1 VQADRLHQSQ
11 ESGGSHIIVDPGFA
25 HDLHEYL
32 RKRLVVVASPQEAI
46 SRTVRIYRADDG
58 RIIRDEEPLDHAF
71 DAEAAPKQLEKLVGE
86 WLTNEPQ

>member
-11 ESGGSHIIVDPGFA
+11 ESGSHIIVDPGFA